1 LEKLRKRIQQI
12 KKKRPG
18 YGAMLD
24 FYLKVRETEEK
35 AKAVLK
41 IEPIRL
47 RKGWKDLLTKEGFP
61 LLEKKDFPLDTES
74 SVSLFQSLC
83 RIGSETNPTMAE
95 QVKKI
100 QEAIENN
107 KLDIKKL
114 LKEGFQDQKIEAIAN
129 QLELDKK
136 IFLFLIHNSV
146 RPSIGASVEQLLH
159 EINTDTWGKSS
170 CPICGS
176 LPHLSLLKE
185 EVGKRYLLCSY
196 CGHSWRTDRLSCPF
210 CNNKEQESLHYF
222 YGEGEKVYRI
232 DLCDKCHQYIKTID
246 TRTIGDEDMTLE
258 DLATLHLDLL
268 ASEKGYKR
276 PVPTPWTM

>member
-1 LEKLRKRIQQI
+1 
-12 KKKRPG
+12 
-18 YGAMLD
+18 MLD
-24 FYLKVRETEEK
+24 FYLKVREAQEK

-74 SVSLFQSLC
+74 SLSLFQSLC
-83 RIGSETNPTMAE
+83 RIGREANPAMAE

-100 QEAIENN
+100 QENIENK
-107 KLDIKKL
+107 KLDVKKL
-114 LKEGFQDQKIEAIAN
+114 FKEGFEDQKIGEIVN
-129 QLELDKK
+129 QFELDKR
-136 IFLFLIHNSV
+136 IFVFLIHNSV
-146 RPSIGASVEQLLH
+146 RPSIEATVKQLPQ
-159 EINTDTWGKSS
+159 EINTDTWEKSS

-176 LPHLSLLKE
+176 LPHLSLLRE

-196 CGHSWRTDRLSCPF
+196 CGYPWRTDRLSCPF
-210 CNNKEQESLHYF
+210 CKNKEQESLHYF
-222 YGEGEKVYRI
+222 YGEGEEIYRI
-232 DLCDKCHQYIKTID
+232 DLCDLCHQYIKTID
-246 TRTIGDEDMTLE
+246 TRTIGDEDMSLE

-276 PVPTPWTM
+276 PVPNPWTT